1 MDRPCTGTRSGPS
14 PCASGPGAPYLGLPQ
29 PAYAN
34 FAPQFPHSSA
44 VDSRRSSHSGHLNMP
59 PSIFFRICARMI
71 RTARSRKLLGCWA
84 RSRIT
89 GSTSKPFSRHASIWR
104 VYSSS
109 SVASGPGRIP
119 SIALRISRRTASG
132 IDWKSGSS
140 ERTSSEPR
148 TPARVFSMYAC
159 SASGPRAAPHAG
171 HVVSDSGTTARH
183 ARHRVRSCRFGAA
196 GATLCRRILR
206 EIVWWRPRRTAD
218 SGSAS
223 LITSAKSRK
232 PRSVRRRAVRW
243 SIPGTRANAFT
254 ASSSASSRSLLT
266 PAPHA
271 SHTAIRLENIFPHFG
286 QIAWPGRRIV
296 AHRGHTAASDA
307 KPQTGHFPGIG
318 PVHPGPAYLTVPP
331 RLSRTCTFGHLPRK
345 GRWTRSAPDSSPT
358 YGVLVGIP
366 CGPRHHG
373 SGRRAGGPLPLPVPR
388 PAGGPGRVPRGRG
401 RRDRGGEAPPRA
413 CADGR
418 REDRRGP
425 HRRARG
431 RPPPREA
438 RPLPHV
444 EAEPALDRDRDGPAD
459 AAARIAVQ
467 KALHVRE
474 LVDAARGCGTCP
486 HKAALEAA
494 KKAHVVVCDYNYVFS
509 DIRERVLPRM
519 DRPLE
524 DIVLVVDEAHNLPDR
539 IRSHLTGD
547 LDAPLLIR
555 AAKEARSADPETGGQ
570 LQGVARSVHQALL
583 GIEGE
588 RTVERDALVEAV
600 EKGLMGGD
608 FGDLVRA
615 VTEAGASLAGRGIP
629 TVLPDVAEF
638 LRRWRD
644 VKEGILR
651 MAVGGA
657 GGRFAIRVLDPAVL
671 SRDVFAAV
679 HGSLLMSGTLHP
691 PAMYADLLGIP
702 PERRVLRAYP
712 NPFPRENRAILV
724 SPGTTTAYDRR
735 SPSMYARIAEEIAG
749 IAEETPGNL
758 PPLFPSYE
766 ILGAVAERLAHAPV
780 PKRRLAERQG
790 WTAAQRADAIET
802 LRRVRGTTG
811 GLLLGVQGG
820 SLSEGVDYA
829 DNLLST
835 VVIVG
840 LPLSPP
846 SLEAEAL
853 RSYYIRKFG
862 PEKGHEYA
870 VVYPAVS
877 KVLQAA
883 GRCIRSERDRA
894 AIVLLEARLLE
905 TRYARCFP
913 ADFPLAATRDVAN
926 GVRTF
931 FYGARASAAGC
942 S

>member
-1 MDRPCTGTRSGPS
+1 MGCSLESLAAPATTEAVVEPEVRSHFPFPALRAGQDAFLADAARAIAEGKHLLAHAPTGVGKT
-14 PCASGPGAPYLGLPQ
+14 
-29 PAYAN
+29 
-34 FAPQFPHSSA
+34 A
-44 VDSRRSSHSGHLNMP
+44 VALTAALAVARRRG
-59 PSIFFRICARMI
+59 
-71 RTARSRKLLGCWA
+71 KLVLFL
-84 RSRIT
+84 
-89 GSTSKPFSRHASIWR
+89 TSKQSQHW
-104 VYSSS
+104 
-109 SVASGPGRIP
+109 
-119 SIALRISRRTASG
+119 IAIET
-132 IDWKSGSS
+132 
-140 ERTSSEPR
+140 
-148 TPARVFSMYAC
+148 
-159 SASGPRAAPHAG
+159 
-171 HVVSDSGTTARH
+171 
-183 ARHRVRSCRFGAA
+183 
-196 GATLCRRILR
+196 
-206 EIVWWRPRRTAD
+206 
-218 SGSAS
+218 
-223 LITSAKSRK
+223 
-232 PRSVRRRAVRW
+232 VRRM
-243 SIPGTRANAFT
+243 
-254 ASSSASSRSLLT
+254 
-266 PAPHA
+266 
-271 SHTAIRLENIFPHFG
+271 
-286 QIAWPGRRIV
+286 
-296 AHRGHTAASDA
+296 
-307 KPQTGHFPGIG
+307 
-318 PVHPGPAYLTVPP
+318 
-331 RLSRTCTFGHLPRK
+331 
-345 GRWTRSAPDSSPT
+345 
-358 YGVLVGIP
+358 
-366 CGPRHHG
+366 
-373 SGRRAGGPLPLPVPR
+373 
-388 PAGGPGRVPRGRG
+388 
-401 RRDRGGEAPPRA
+401 
-413 CADGR
+413 
-418 REDRRGP
+418 
-425 HRRARG
+425 RARG
-431 RPPPREA
+431 VPVVAVDIIAKQGMCVHERAPSGGVAFRMFCET
-438 RPLPHV
+438 HV
-444 EAEPALDRDRDGPAD
+444 RNRTCPWFNRPAD

-555 AAKEARSADPETGGQ
+555 AAKEVRSADPETGAQ
-570 LQGVARSVHQALL
+570 LQGVARSVHQTLL
-583 GIEGE
+583 AIEGE

-600 EKGLMGGD
+600 EKGLKGID

-657 GGRFAIRVLDPAVL
+657 GGRFSIRLLDPAVL

-749 IAEETPGNL
+749 IAEATPGNL
-758 PPLFPSYE
+758 AAFFPSYE
-766 ILGAVAERLAHAPV
+766 ILGAVAERLARAPV

-894 AIVLLEARLLE
+894 AIVLLESRLLE
-905 TRYARCFP
+905 SRYGRCFP
-913 ADFPLAATRDVAN
+913 ADFPLAPTRDAAN
-926 GVRTF
+926 QVRTF
-931 FYGARASAAGC
+931 FYGPGASAAGC